1 MVGAYVGTAA
11 VLLCPDPFSAAEC
24 PPLAST
30 RHGGLQG
37 APNLCRVSIT
47 VKRRLGLLLAFL
59 GLFLVIVTPFSLGML
74 FLALLLMSSIVLGVF
89 NGFVG
94 LILFIVYI
102 GGTIVLFTYCFMLS
116 PRQTFG
122 SYSKLYPL
130 AATGLGGSFVW
141 TTGPSVYEFYWVSD
155 IVMCIG
161 VLLFIVMLSVVEL
174 VDFSRGSM
182 RVI

>member
-1 MVGAYVGTAA
+1 M
-11 VLLCPDPFSAAEC
+11 
-24 PPLAST
+24 
-30 RHGGLQG
+30 
-37 APNLCRVSIT
+37 
-47 VKRRLGLLLAFL
+47 LLALL
-59 GLFLVIVTPFSLGML
+59 GLFLVMVTPFSLGIL
-74 FLALLLMSSIVLGVF
+74 FLTLLLIGSVILGVF

-130 AATGLGGSFVW
+130 AAVGLGGAFPWVA
-141 TTGPSVYEFYWVSD
+141 GCSVYEFYWVSD
-155 IVMCIG
+155 RLMCVG

-174 VDFSRGSM
+174 VDFSRGSI

>member
-1 MVGAYVGTAA
+1 M
-11 VLLCPDPFSAAEC
+11 
-24 PPLAST
+24 
-30 RHGGLQG
+30 
-37 APNLCRVSIT
+37 
-47 VKRRLGLLLAFL
+47 
-59 GLFLVIVTPFSLGML
+59 TPFSLGIL
-74 FLALLLMSSIVLGVF
+74 FLILLLVSSVALGVF

-130 AATGLGGSFVW
+130 VAVSLGGVFPW
-141 TTGPSVYEFYWVSD
+141 AAGCSVYEFYWVSD
-155 IVMCIG
+155 ILICVG
-161 VLLFIVMLSVVEL
+161 VLLFIVMLRLVEL